1 MTTVLS
7 SIDTNANVINY
18 FNCSEDSKIA
28 NTTKSIPSCNNN
40 EKSVCANT
48 KKSVYFNPVVH
59 GRPVLHIKDYSVEE
73 KRSNWYTDLEYDAF
87 TVEIMTTVLIMTR
100 GGPPIL
106 GNDEPCCARGL
117 ESAST
122 VLLMMRGGSRMLGN
136 GEKYCAHGLESAT
149 RDGSSK
155 KRWNKLHSRSVVI
168 DEQVLQNARGHQ
180 ECDDQILARIYLD
193 CTRHCQYEA
202 HEKALALRA
211 ALLDQWYA
219 QADDRDDKSFS
230 EDNVKIVD
238 LLSESRRRRDGLRRQ
253 SSSTRTMIST
263 AAA

>member
-1 MTTVLS
+1 MTTVLTS
-7 SIDTNANVINY
+7 SDTHANVINY

-28 NTTKSIPSCNNN
+28 NTTKSIPSCTNT

-87 TVEIMTTVLIMTR
+87 TFEIMTTILIMTR

-106 GNDEPCCARGL
+106 GNGEPYFARGH
-117 ESAST
+117 ESATT
-122 VLLMMRGGSRMLGN
+122 VVLMMRGGPLMVGN

-155 KRWNKLHSRSVVI
+155 KRRNKLHSRSAVI

-180 ECDDQILARIYLD
+180 ECDDQNLARVYLD

-219 QADDRDDKSFS
+219 QVDNRDDKSFS
-230 EDNVKIVD
+230 EDSVMTAN
-238 LLSESRRRRDGLRRQ
+238 LLPESRRRRQ